1 MALYCTEDYFAGLSA
16 QRGRTINGL
25 AEEFFPDPED
35 GDGTQD
41 AEDEVS
47 EIIFACELDVE
58 DVADKGA
65 GITANDAHDEV
76 HATAFAL
83 TTHDAVGY
91 ISNKDTCEN
100 GPGREICY
108 VVEHDDNYFLEDEK
122 IRKMRRLITG
132 RLDNGLKN

>member
-1 MALYCTEDYFAGLSA
+1 MLGYQPNVGEIKMTTKGI
-16 QRGRTINGL
+16 TL
-25 AEEFFPDPED
+25 AEEFFPEPED

-41 AEDEVS
+41 AEDEVG
-47 EIIFACELDVE
+47 EIVFPCELDVE

-76 HATAFAL
+76 HTTAFAL

-122 IRKMRRLITG
+122 MRR
-132 RLDNGLKN
+132 